1 MAAEFPHI
9 EPSRFDLIVVG
20 TGLPESILAA
30 AASAAG
36 KSVLHL
42 DHASFYGSNYAS
54 LPIDAF
60 SSFLNSHQET
70 SSTPNESP
78 SPDEES
84 EFIKVGLQKR
94 PLYSSVEISS
104 GDVDSLGRPRSFNLD
119 LSGPR
124 LLFCADSMVDM
135 ILRSSA
141 SHHLEFKSVEASF
154 IWVERELKP
163 VPDSRAAIFQDRS
176 LGLMAKNRM
185 MNFFKLVRGHF
196 DSESEERI
204 SDVDLEKPF
213 VQFLSE
219 QGLPD
224 NIRCIILYAIAM
236 VDYDQENA
244 EAQDLIKTKDGV
256 EILALYTS
264 SIGRFSNTVG
274 SFIYPLYG
282 QGELPQ
288 SFCRCAAVK
297 GAVYVLRMPVVEIIC
312 EKESGLYKGIKLASG
327 QQLSSKHL
335 VLDPSFR
342 IPALALNCSSD
353 GQNNENQR
361 LYVEVAEGVQCFKR
375 KVARAVCVTSKSLQS
390 DLSNILLVIP
400 PKSLCPEQR
409 VCIRALQ
416 LGSSLSV
423 CPPTLFVVYFSTLCD
438 EAAQGKYAI
447 SMAMNAL
454 FMLPVSGNP
463 ENDVSLKTE
472 NIGFDGKPKL
482 LWHAIHVQELTQQE
496 LTEGIFSC
504 PMPDGKLDYRDM
516 LLSTR
521 ELFQKMYPDDE
532 FFREVE
538 ATENV
543 EDD

>member
-1 MAAEFPHI
+1 MASEFPDI
-9 EPSRFDLIVVG
+9 EPSQFDLIVVG

-30 AASAAG
+30 AASVAG

-42 DHASFYGSNYAS
+42 DPAPFYGSHYAS
-54 LPIDAF
+54 LPIDDF
-60 SSFLNSHQET
+60 TSFLNSHQET
-70 SSTPNESP
+70 SSTLNESP
-78 SPDEES
+78 SADEES
-84 EFIKVGLQKR
+84 AFLTVGLQKR

-104 GDVDSLGRPRSFNLD
+104 GDIGSLGRPRSFNLD

-141 SHHLEFKSVEASF
+141 SHHLEFKSVEANC
-154 IWVERELKP
+154 IWVGGELKP

-176 LGLMAKNRM
+176 LGLMVKNRL

-196 DSESEERI
+196 DSEGGERI
-204 SDVDLEKPF
+204 SDEDMEKPF
-213 VQFLSE
+213 VQFLTE

-224 NIRCIILYAIAM
+224 NVKCIILYAIAM
-236 VDYDQENA
+236 VDYDQDNA
-244 EAQDLIKTKDGV
+244 EAQNLIKTKDGI
-256 EILALYTS
+256 ENLALYNAS
-264 SIGRFSNTVG
+264 SGRFSNTVG

-297 GAVYVLRMPVVEIIC
+297 GAIYILRMPVMEIIC
-312 EKESGLYKGIKLASG
+312 DKESRHYKGIKIASG
-327 QQLSSKHL
+327 QKLLSNHL
-335 VLDPSFR
+335 VLDPSFTD
-342 IPALALNCSSD
+342 PASAFNSPSY

-361 LYVEVAEGVQCFKR
+361 SYVEVVDGVQCIKQ

-390 DLSNILLVIP
+390 DLSNVLLVIP
-400 PKSLCPEQR
+400 PKSLYPEQQ

-416 LGSSLSV
+416 LGSNLSV
-423 CPPTLFVVYFSTLCD
+423 CPPDLFIVYISMLCD
-438 EAAQGKYAI
+438 EARQGKNAI
-447 SMAMNAL
+447 SAAMNAL
-454 FMLPVSGNP
+454 FMLPVSESA
-463 ENDVSLKTE
+463 ENDTSLQSESSESKE
-472 NIGFDGKPKL
+472 KPKL
-482 LWHAIHVQELTQQE
+482 LWHAIHVQELTQHK
-496 LTEGIFSC
+496 LTEGIVSC
-504 PMPDGKLDYRDM
+504 PMPDGKLDYRDI
-516 LLSTR
+516 LQSTR

-532 FFREVE
+532 FFPEVA